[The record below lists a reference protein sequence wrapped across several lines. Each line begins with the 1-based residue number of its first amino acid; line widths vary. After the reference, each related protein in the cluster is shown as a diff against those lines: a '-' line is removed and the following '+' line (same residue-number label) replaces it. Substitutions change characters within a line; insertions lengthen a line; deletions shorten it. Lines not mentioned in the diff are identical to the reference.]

1 MSVDDYTLAILPM
14 ASLSGGIGQSW
25 QYCAGNGGDWTR
37 YRDILETGLL
47 GYRLHTY
54 HRLVEKNHGQE
65 TAQRVY
71 ERHLEM
77 FGSGQALGNLLAIIS
92 SAVAIGAVTTPTRL
106 GEITTPVEMN
116 VALALLLDIPESPH
130 YVTRP
135 ELRSGQIALMMPE
148 LDCRFADC
156 LARAREE
163 MVRVYD
169 WLMAMP
175 GMANG
180 SSAGHCMPAS

>member
-1 MSVDDYTLAILPM
+1 M
-14 ASLSGGIGQSW
+14 
-25 QYCAGNGGDWTR
+25 
-37 YRDILETGLL
+37 

-106 GEITTPVEMN
+106 GEITTAVEMN

-130 YVTRP
+130 
-135 ELRSGQIALMMPE
+135 
-148 LDCRFADC
+148 
-156 LARAREE
+156 
-163 MVRVYD
+163 
-169 WLMAMP
+169 
-175 GMANG
+175 
-180 SSAGHCMPAS
+180 